1 MTTSDLDIPAVM
13 VFAAGRGTRMGALTD
28 NQPKPMIP
36 VAGKPLLDHALDMTQ
51 GIQTRVVN
59 THYLADQIET
69 HLQGRDVLISHEPDL
84 LDTGGGLVKA
94 LDLLNSDPVFT
105 LNSDAILQGPNPFDV
120 LRAAWQPG
128 MECLLLCV
136 PMARAVGRKGGGDF
150 AFDPENRLIRKGDM
164 CFIGAQITRTGG
176 LQDFRDTVFSLNK
189 LWDNAAKRGGLY
201 GVEYPGYWCD
211 VGHPDGITEAEN
223 LLARHV

>member
-105 LNSDAILQGPNPFDV
+105 LNSDAILQGPNPFG
-120 LRAAWQPG
+120 RAARRVAARNG
-128 MECLLLCV
+128 MSAA
-136 PMARAVGRKGGGDF
+136 MRAYGARR
-150 AFDPENRLIRKGDM
+150 
-164 CFIGAQITRTGG
+164 GAQRRRG
-176 LQDFRDTVFSLNK
+176 FRL
-189 LWDNAAKRGGLY
+189 
-201 GVEYPGYWCD
+201 
-211 VGHPDGITEAEN
+211 
-223 LLARHV
+223 